1 MADAGYGTAQNY
13 IYAQDR
19 QADVIVRITP
29 KNFCL
34 YNEDNEKISL
44 VSLLK
49 QAQERGNGTVD
60 IFGFC
65 KYKNRTGFVRV
76 IAQKLPPEQAEKS
89 QKRRKRKAS
98 KNQRKNIS
106 LSPHRSVWNT
116 AVRKFCIYTG
126 AAGR

>member
-60 IFGFC
+60 VFGFC
-65 KYKNRTGFVRV
+65 KYKNRTRFVRV
-76 IAQKLPPEQAEKS
+76 IAQKLPLN
-89 QKRRKRKAS
+89 RRKNP
-98 KNQRKNIS
+98 KNAERGRHQRTK
-106 LSPHRSVWNT
+106 
-116 AVRKFCIYTG
+116 
-126 AAGR
+126 GR